1 LQLGIAFA
9 DAHYRIGV
17 NAMAE
22 GTTSGANVEAGAK
35 PAAAGRASMPLPKL
49 RYQDIPDLPETFA
62 DSIGQWIFDGQMLR
76 IEFTVTRLD
85 PGVSP
90 DQPTG
95 RRLPAAR
102 MVITPGCAIELIR
115 QCQQLLAALEKAA
128 ASLQQAAAGKAPA
141 QSG

>member
-1 LQLGIAFA
+1 
-9 DAHYRIGV
+9 V
-17 NAMAE
+17 AE
-22 GTTSGANVEAGAK
+22 ETPQTGDRGAVPGK
-35 PAAAGRASMPLPKL
+35 PAATGRVSAPPKL
-49 RYQDIPDLPETFA
+49 RYQDIPDLQETFA

-85 PGVSP
+85 PGGP
-90 DQPTG
+90 TEQRTG

-102 MVITPGCAIELIR
+102 MVLTPVCAVELIR

-128 ASLQQAAAGKAPA
+128 ASTQQAAAEKVPT